1 MPPPVFSVK
10 ALDHVVLTVRS
21 IPATVAFY
29 TNRLGMKH
37 ETFVSG
43 VGEERHALKFGAQK
57 INLHLSGAEFE
68 PKAAKVQPGSA
79 DLCFIT
85 EHRIDDVLSG
95 WKEAGIEVSGLRGEL
110 AHLADSIDAGAG
122 GIESGGAYRCCGEAA
137 LCLLSRSGRQS
148 DRVS

>member
-43 VGEERHALKFGAQK
+43 VGEERYDAL
-57 INLHLSGAEFE
+57 
-68 PKAAKVQPGSA
+68 
-79 DLCFIT
+79 
-85 EHRIDDVLSG
+85 
-95 WKEAGIEVSGLRGEL
+95 
-110 AHLADSIDAGAG
+110 
-122 GIESGGAYRCCGEAA
+122 
-137 LCLLSRSGRQS
+137 LLPSSTSFHPARSS
-148 DRVS
+148 YANTDHN

>member
-21 IPATVAFY
+21 IPAAVAFY

-95 WKEAGIEVSGLRGEL
+95 WKEAGIEVLEGSKVVERTGAVGKLRSVYCRDPDGNL
-110 AHLADSIDAGAG
+110 
-122 GIESGGAYRCCGEAA
+122 IE
-137 LCLLSRSGRQS
+137 
-148 DRVS
+148 VSNYV

>member
-43 VGEERHALKFGAQK
+43 IGEERYDTVPQPYSTQLYPALSSWA
-57 INLHLSGAEFE
+57 INYS
-68 PKAAKVQPGSA
+68 
-79 DLCFIT
+79 
-85 EHRIDDVLSG
+85 
-95 WKEAGIEVSGLRGEL
+95 
-110 AHLADSIDAGAG
+110 
-122 GIESGGAYRCCGEAA
+122 
-137 LCLLSRSGRQS
+137 
-148 DRVS
+148 